1 MTKLTELNKNHT
13 AKGSKLANIKSFQ
26 FKLAFGTELDNNYC
40 FSTKK
45 PKDLTKELHTF
56 LKETVYKGLTITE
69 VDSLFLR
76 TKGPIKD
83 KLNDQVEILHYGK
96 DRSKFRIHGFYDSK
110 GYFNVVKLD
119 IDHKVH
125 KTK

>member
-1 MTKLTELNKNHT
+1 MTKLTDLNNTHT
-13 AKGSKLANIKSFQ
+13 AKGSKLANIKNLQ

-40 FSTKK
+40 FYTKK
-45 PKDLTKELHTF
+45 PKDLTNELHKF

-76 TKGPIKD
+76 TKGKIKE
-83 KLNDQVEILHYGK
+83 KLNDKVDLIHYGK
-96 DRSKFRIHGFYDSK
+96 NRSKFRIHGFYDRQ

-119 IDHKVH
+119 IDHRVH